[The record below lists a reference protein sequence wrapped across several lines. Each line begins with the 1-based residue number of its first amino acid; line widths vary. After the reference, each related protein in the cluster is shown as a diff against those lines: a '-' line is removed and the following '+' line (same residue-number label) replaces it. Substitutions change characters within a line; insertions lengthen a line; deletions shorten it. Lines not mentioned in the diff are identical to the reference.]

1 MARLAAL
8 ACPVHGERAHWHVL
22 DVQGRARFG
31 QYRARFDPGRVQAC
45 SGRFGDAPGQ
55 GGCGQR

>member
-22 DVQGRARFG
+22 DVHGRAWFG
-31 QYRARFDPGRVQAC
+31 QWGRRASSSWAG
-45 SGRFGDAPGQ
+45 
-55 GGCGQR
+55 